1 MIIRR
6 MLDLTIMYMMM
17 VTYLMLLCSREEI
30 EKGLSTVIVSCCEIM
45 SVAWCEREEVG
56 EKGMGHTRAL
66 LNLYSKAVIYIERA
80 DRKSVV

>member
-1 MIIRR
+1 MIISLHLQFPMNMR

-45 SVAWCEREEVG
+45 SGGVRGKKLERRAWGIRE
-56 EKGMGHTRAL
+56 
-66 LNLYSKAVIYIERA
+66 LY
-80 DRKSVV
+80 